1 MYQQTFSTPFHSL
14 NTQPSVCLIH
24 LPDIIPIGDSLKF
37 SPPLPFPL
45 PLSFPRSPTPPP
57 LIKKRVNE
65 VGRWSGSLAKD
76 DDLVPIDRIQG
87 NFRQCSVAITSRFCQ
102 LGSVKSAT

>member
-1 MYQQTFSTPFHSL
+1 MYQHTFSTPFHSL
-14 NTQPSVCLIH
+14 NTQPSDCCIH

-37 SPPLPFPL
+37 LPPLPSSPLLSQFPD
-45 PLSFPRSPTPPP
+45 TPP

-76 DDLVPIDRIQG
+76 DDLVPIDRI
-87 NFRQCSVAITSRFCQ
+87 
-102 LGSVKSAT
+102 